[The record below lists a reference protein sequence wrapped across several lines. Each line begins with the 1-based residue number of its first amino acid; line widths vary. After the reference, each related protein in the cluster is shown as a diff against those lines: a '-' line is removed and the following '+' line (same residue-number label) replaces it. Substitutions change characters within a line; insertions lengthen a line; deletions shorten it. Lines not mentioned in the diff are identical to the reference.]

1 MKKNVFYSVM
11 AMFMMLF
18 VASCSQDEIVSVN
31 QPGDGVMRLS
41 VKVPAATPNT
51 RAVIPV
57 EGYTMRCVMEILD
70 AENNRLTISNADGEI
85 GVQYSVNVEM
95 SNGSANFEFV
105 KPEGASKYLFWA
117 DYVGGKENISM
128 YETNNGLQNITYARN
143 KNSELFNNLAM
154 DAFCANVTEEN
165 IANTVTLK
173 RPLTRI
179 AVRASDVA
187 ELGIEGLNLITPQM
201 RSGQG
206 FDVNTG
212 AVSEAANLRTTET
225 EGVLEAIPA
234 LTEGDFVFFCYVFPA
249 IETETS
255 ASTIKFTSE
264 SDTEGHALQI
274 PVAAMQTMNDNTSYN
289 LINDEELGGG
299 DEDPTTTT
307 VKVEIDNGYAD
318 GTIPGT
324 GNEPLPMEVGSY
336 INAEGEVVAD
346 AADAVGIVFYLGAM
360 GNDVPG
366 NYPVSLGIPDEGATT
381 RATGDIKGYAVALE
395 NVATS
400 RQQLNAEA
408 IPEGFTPTESTLT
421 NGTQAMDAF
430 NTNFAGSAFLTSYNN
445 WVAANPVSGD
455 KISEWYI
462 PTLSQLQ
469 SFMGMLFTIGDT
481 QATGSEEFRGMDEFA
496 LINGV
501 MFDRDPIAT
510 VYYVSSSVNTSG
522 NPSGIRINV
531 TDGVI
536 NNASAAGLNV
546 VESVQSALCRPMI
559 TIFE

>member
-57 EGYTMRCVMEILD
+57 KGYTMRCVMEILD

-95 SNGSANFEFV
+95 SNGSANFAFV

-201 RSGQG
+201 HSGQG

-289 LINDEELGGG
+289 LINDEEPGGG

-336 INAEGEVVAD
+336 VNAEGEVVAD
-346 AADAVGIVFYLGAM
+346 AADAVGIVFHLGAIS
-360 GNDVPG
+360 NDVPA
-366 NYPVSLGIPDEGATT
+366 NYPTELQSKT
-381 RATGDIKGYAVALE
+381 IKGYAVALE

-400 RQQLNAEA
+400 RRQLNAEPIA
-408 IPEGFTPTESTLT
+408 DGVTPTEATVT

-430 NTNFAGSAFLTSYNN
+430 NSNFANSEFLTSYNE
-445 WVAANPVSGD
+445 WVTASTLN
-455 KISEWYI
+455 SENTSNWYI

-469 SFMGMLFTIGDT
+469 SFMGMLFTIGET

-496 LINGV
+496 LTNGV
-501 MFDRDPIAT
+501 MFDRTPIAT
-510 VYYVSSSVNTSG
+510 VYYASSTVNAEG
-522 NPSGIRINV
+522 NLSAIRINV
-531 TDGVI
+531 TEGVI
-536 NNASAAGLNV
+536 NNAQAAGMNIK
-546 VESVQSALCRPMI
+546 SSTQSALCRPMI